1 MQGKDKMTSLSHVS
15 AAFFPVT
22 APRYHQPIYTQTSV
36 KQIKLLQTGKGR
48 ESLPV
53 PHTPALYWQSS
64 VSSKCCEVYRVQC
77 RQIGSPMQH

>member
-15 AAFFPVT
+15 VAFFPVT
-22 APRYHQPIYTQTSV
+22 ALHYHQPNYTQTSV

-53 PHTPALYWQSS
+53 PCTLALYSQSS
-64 VSSKCCEVYRVQC
+64 ISSKCCEVC
-77 RQIGSPMQH
+77 